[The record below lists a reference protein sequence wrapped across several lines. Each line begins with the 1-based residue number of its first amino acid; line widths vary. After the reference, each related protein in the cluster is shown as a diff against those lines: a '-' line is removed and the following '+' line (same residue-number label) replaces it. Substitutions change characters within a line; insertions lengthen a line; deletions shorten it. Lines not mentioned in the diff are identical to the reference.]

1 MHQSNFSY
9 MLQKFEFLILLMFAY
24 GFSHAQNLVP
34 NPGFEEET
42 IVNAADSNCIKYSFP
57 QWKTLKN
64 DGCGVDGTNF
74 FDFREYLKVYNAMLT
89 NYTVNWRRDSGGK
102 KYAEGRP
109 GFKDDGK
116 HLYFYKYDSTN
127 KQEVTASIDTS
138 YRYYK
143 PIEGNCYIRNVLSAR
158 KELFQIKLKRRLEK
172 DSCYRFEMYYFFP
185 RFFVKDPSFF
195 HVGRFGVFFTNADLT
210 DKEYANKIDDITYNP
225 QILVKDLDSNALK
238 GWAKYSKVFTAKENA
253 KYLIIGNH
261 QPFNIPDIASPITY
275 YIDCVKI
282 VKHKCPE
289 IEYGISD
296 TTQIMPV
303 DEINE

>member
-9 MLQKFEFLILLMFAY
+9 MLQKFKFLILLMFAY

-127 KQEVTASIDTS
+127 KQEVTTSLDTS
-138 YRYYK
+138 FKYYK
-143 PIEGNCYIRNVLSAR
+143 PEEGNCYIKNVFSFR
-158 KELFQIKLKRRLEK
+158 KDLFQVELIEPLVK
-172 DSCYRFEMYYFFP
+172 DSCYLFEMYYFFP

-195 HVGRFGVFFTNADLT
+195 HVGRFGAFFTNADLT

-238 GWAKYSKVFTAKENA
+238 GWVKYSKVFTAKENA

-275 YIDCVKI
+275 YIDFVSVVKQRCE
-282 VKHKCPE
+282 K
-289 IEYGISD
+289 
-296 TTQIMPV
+296 
-303 DEINE
+303 